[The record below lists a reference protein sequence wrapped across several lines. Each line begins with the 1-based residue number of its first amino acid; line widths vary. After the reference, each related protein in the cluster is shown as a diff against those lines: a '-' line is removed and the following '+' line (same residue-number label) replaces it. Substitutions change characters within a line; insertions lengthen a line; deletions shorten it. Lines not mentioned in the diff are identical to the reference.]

1 MNHKQSNKQGKAK
14 PIKKKL
20 PLKKEGVLKKKLVD
34 IQRDI
39 LRLTKPHHKLTKKAL
54 KRMLAQ
60 HFSEHPKLQLTSSNL
75 YLLWSHLGIFSE
87 NAIKT
92 LVTDTANNKWGKDV
106 MIFRARQICLAKT
119 LLPLIIKLANEGMD
133 FEE

>member
-1 MNHKQSNKQGKAK
+1 MNQKHVAVK
-14 PIKKKL
+14 PAQKKP
-20 PLKKEGVLKKKLVD
+20 PLKKGMVLKKKLVD

-54 KRMLAQ
+54 KRMLTQ
-60 HFSEHPKLQLTSSNL
+60 HFSEHPELQLIGNNL
-75 YLLWSHLGIFSE
+75 RLLWSHLGIFSE

-92 LVTDTANNKWGKDV
+92 LVTDIANKKWGKDSMV
-106 MIFRARQICLAKT
+106 FRARQICLAKI
-119 LLPLIIKLANEGMD
+119 LLPLIIKLADEGID